1 MTDSAADPSPQGRS
15 SSPLVNLGGMIGIA
29 GSLIGLAIF
38 MAGCF
43 GFMRAFDLAI
53 LPLAASAIGLVLT
66 VVGGVS
72 RTGGV
77 ERTGVVASL
86 FVNVFALVGGLLLY
100 AMLNGSTIFP
110 SGGQ

>member
-1 MTDSAADPSPQGRS
+1 
-15 SSPLVNLGGMIGIA
+15 MIGIA
-29 GSLIGLAIF
+29 GTLVGLAIF

-53 LPLAASAIGLVLT
+53 LPLAASAVGLVLT
-66 VVGGVS
+66 VVGGVL
-72 RTGGV
+72 RKGGV

-86 FVNVFALVGGLLLY
+86 FVNVFALVGGLLLL

-110 SGGQ
+110 AGQ